1 MELKVSSCV
10 LFILLTLHAPRV
22 RGVVH
27 MQRFPTCLGWGAPRA
42 RVRGRAPADAWLST
56 RGPACDR
63 LPPLVRVRRSSPSP
77 ARCGCRQRRS
87 ARVSTASS
95 SSC

>member
-27 MQRFPTCLGWGAPRA
+27 MQRIPTCLGWGAPRA
-42 RVRGRAPADAWLST
+42 RVQIWPMPPAEPRYVWVDPHSL
-56 RGPACDR
+56 
-63 LPPLVRVRRSSPSP
+63 
-77 ARCGCRQRRS
+77 
-87 ARVSTASS
+87 
-95 SSC
+95 